1 MKHFNMI
8 IRASFLLLLLSC
20 VQTRDFFIDEYSA
33 YADDDPSVYTG
44 SLKLR
49 KRDAAATP
57 QTNDNKADIVT
68 QKDVV
73 EKPKSESVP
82 NTLGASEGGGANPLP
97 GANSTKS
104 ETSEVGKK
112 LVTESGKCVSIYK
125 GEGLKEESTPLAKT

>member
-1 MKHFNMI
+1 MI

-33 YADDDPSVYTG
+33 YADNDPSVYTG

-49 KRDAAATP
+49 KRDVATQ

-97 GANSTKS
+97 GANITKS

-112 LVTESGKCVSIYK
+112 LVTESGKCVSI
-125 GEGLKEESTPLAKT
+125 

>member
-33 YADDDPSVYTG
+33 YAANDPSVYTG

-49 KRDAAATP
+49 KRDVATQ

-97 GANSTKS
+97 GANSTKP